1 MNHVS
6 CQFCPWCPGNDAV
19 LALPLLP
26 HHLTIL
32 KCQENLMET
41 VDEKERTLRHYHA
54 LHPRPETVRDPL
66 FLTGVPFFDARDL
79 LQVRYELIRR
89 VQREGQPVAQ
99 VTRLFGYSRSAFYA
113 WRAQW
118 DRAGFIG
125 LLPASP
131 GPHGAFKLTEE
142 VLTALQEYPA
152 PNSPAELAQ
161 VLHQHLDLCV
171 HPRSIERALARQR
184 GQGKR
189 GRP

>member
-1 MNHVS
+1 MNHLS

-26 HHLTIL
+26 RHMTIP
-32 KCQENLMET
+32 KRQEDLMET
-41 VDEKERTLRHYHA
+41 VDEKARTLRHYHA
-54 LHPRPETVRDPL
+54 LHQRPETVRDPL
-66 FLTGVPFFDARDL
+66 FLTGLPFFDARDL

-89 VQREGQPVAQ
+89 VQREGQTVPQ

-118 DRAGFIG
+118 DQAGFVG

-131 GPHGAFKLTEE
+131 GPHGAFMLTEV
-142 VLTALQEYPA
+142 VLTVLQEYAA
-152 PNSPAELAQ
+152 PGSSAELAQ
-161 VLHQHLDLCV
+161 VLQQHLDLCV

-184 GQGKR
+184 SKR